1 MLCVLFFFLF
11 FTSFSLSPP
20 PLHLQWNGVD
30 ASPFERTAGIEV
42 AAGLSDRQSAT
53 VVPAIT
59 GDLLAPGET
68 HTNAQTLDFWSL
80 IEGSPDTV
88 QASVDDDDVA
98 SGVKSFSMYRLSD
111 ANTDGDVV
119 EHTPVQT
126 NVAKLDIDLLDP
138 DDAYVI
144 DAFKVCYIRAAAM
157 SRSRANLLNP
167 HPPLSL
173 LQTVYVWIGEG
184 ATDQEREGSV
194 VYAEQYVDSS
204 PAQHIS
210 KFTPVRRVLQGAKWP
225 KELRKAFGVSTA
237 DVDEKHATP
246 SEAAAATVS
255 VAGFAASAVV

>member
-1 MLCVLFFFLF
+1 MMVTKKIPCEASCMNYGDVYVLNAGTKVFQVSVLVVCCVCVLFFFLF

-68 HTNAQTLDFWSL
+68 HTNAQTLEFWSF

-111 ANTDGDVV
+111 ANTGGDVV

-126 NVAKLDIDLLDP
+126 NVSQLDIDLLDP

-144 DAFKVCYIRAAAM
+144 DAFKVYYIRAAAM

-167 HPPLSL
+167 PPPLFPIPLSL
-173 LQTVYVWIGEG
+173 LYRRSTFGS
-184 ATDQEREGSV
+184 ARERRTKSGK
-194 VYAEQYVDSS
+194 D
-204 PAQHIS
+204 P
-210 KFTPVRRVLQGAKWP
+210 
-225 KELRKAFGVSTA
+225 
-237 DVDEKHATP
+237 
-246 SEAAAATVS
+246 
-255 VAGFAASAVV
+255 